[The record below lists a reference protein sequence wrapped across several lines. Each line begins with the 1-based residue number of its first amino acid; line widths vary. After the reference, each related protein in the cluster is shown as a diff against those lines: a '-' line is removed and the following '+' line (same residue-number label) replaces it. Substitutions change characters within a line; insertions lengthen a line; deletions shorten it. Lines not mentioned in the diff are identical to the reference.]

1 MDIKS
6 ELILRAIS
14 AFNINCISEFT
25 YKMLKSVASDESIRL
40 ELRKLEQ
47 DNIIENLGR
56 NGFAFR
62 YKLNSILDCPSFI
75 FDKRISYIVKQ
86 NILQLYN
93 NPQEYYTKSDLARI
107 WNCGDSTVYSRKDR
121 LKQAVNME
129 LNEYM
134 SNVTIITKTF
144 SSEYEVIDTLEGKQ
158 FRTNLTSTN
167 YKCRICGEGNSI
179 KFSIRDH
186 SICKKCKREKE
197 QEKNKNLST
206 AQQLYKHGQRSKTG
220 RKTKEG
226 FNLTLEEIETLLNR
240 QDYKCYYTGFDFSK
254 TKYTE
259 TSKLDKPTLD
269 RIDSSKGYTLDNCV
283 ICTWWSN
290 SSKAELSKEDFIKLC
305 KQVANNFPDN

>member
-14 AFNINCISEFT
+14 AFNVNSTSEFT
-25 YKMLKSVASDESIRL
+25 YKMLKPVASNESIRL

-47 DNIIENLGR
+47 DNIIENLGL

-62 YKLNSILDCPSFI
+62 FKLNLILECPSFI
-75 FDKRISYIVKQ
+75 FDERLGYIAKQ
-86 NILQLYN
+86 NILQIYN

-129 LNEYM
+129 LNEYI
-134 SNVTIITKTF
+134 SNITIITKTF
-144 SSEYEVIDTLEGKQ
+144 NSKYEVIDTLGGKQ
-158 FRTNLTSTN
+158 FKTNTTD
-167 YKCRICGEGNSI
+167 YKCKICGESDPI
-179 KFSIRDH
+179 KFGVRH
-186 SICKKCKREKE
+186 SICKKCRKERE
-197 QEKNKNLST
+197 QEKNKNLSI
-206 AQQLYKHGQRSKTG
+206 AQQLYKHGLKSKTG
-220 RKTKEG
+220 KKTKEK
-226 FNLTLEEIETLLNR
+226 FALTVEEIESILQKQN
-240 QDYKCYYTGFDFSK
+240 YKCYYTGFDFSK
-254 TKYTE
+254 IKYTE

-290 SSKAELSKEDFIKLC
+290 SSKAEISKEDFIKLC
-305 KQVANNFPDN
+305 KQVANNFLDN